1 MYKILAMLENVKR
14 YPNQMKDLPD
24 PSGLSIRY
32 QTSVRKVYGGNRR
45 FNTIVYQARS
55 TVRGHEAELSDRQN
69 MSFMVN
75 VQKWLRGHFCQQ
87 TIDVLESYI
96 STEVHTTKKQKL
108 NGPQ

>member
-1 MYKILAMLENVKR
+1 
-14 YPNQMKDLPD
+14 MKDLPD
-24 PSGLSIRY
+24 LSGLSIRY
-32 QTSVRKVYGGNRR
+32 QTSARKIYGGNRQ

-75 VQKWLRGHFCQQ
+75 VQKWLREHFWQE
-87 TIDVLESYI
+87 TIDVLETYI
-96 STEVHTTKKQKL
+96 SSDVHTTKKQKL